1 MVKEKEH
8 WQQLA
13 QKKEFELQNIKMKN
27 DFEEDVIQV
36 DCELAELETIPFSN
50 SHMASRHKFKNSII
64 S

>member
-13 QKKEFELQNIKMKN
+13 QKKELELQNIKMKN
-27 DFEEDVIQV
+27 DFEEDVGQV
-36 DCELAELETIPFSN
+36 DCELAELETIP
-50 SHMASRHKFKNSII
+50 RHKFKNSII